1 MIPEESVA
9 GTAAPAKGCDVPDES
24 SREAGFRVATFRA
37 RAPGRQGPGGQR
49 HPGWLCLGMRHPGR
63 RPFGSASGAEEM
75 KKTEA

>member
-1 MIPEESVA
+1 MIPEESFA

-24 SREAGFRVATFRA
+24 SREAGFRVATFRV

-49 HPGWLCLGMRHPGR
+49 HSGR

>member
-24 SREAGFRVATFRA
+24 SREAEYRVATFRA
-37 RAPGRQGPGGQR
+37 RAPGRLGPGGQR
-49 HPGWLCLGMRHPGR
+49 HSGR

>member
-9 GTAAPAKGCDVPDES
+9 GAAAPATGCDVPDES
-24 SREAGFRVATFRA
+24 SREAEYRVATFRA
-37 RAPGRQGPGGQR
+37 RAPGRRRPGGQ
-49 HPGWLCLGMRHPGR
+49 RHPGR

>member
-1 MIPEESVA
+1 MIPEESFA

-24 SREAGFRVATFRA
+24 SREAEYRVATFRV

-49 HPGWLCLGMRHPGR
+49 YPGR

>member
-9 GTAAPAKGCDVPDES
+9 GTAAPATGCDVPGES
-24 SREAGFRVATFRA
+24 SREAGFRVATFRV
-37 RAPGRQGPGGQR
+37 RAPGRLGPGGQR
-49 HPGWLCLGMRHPGR
+49 HSGR

>member
-9 GTAAPAKGCDVPDES
+9 GTAAPATGCDVPGES
-24 SREAGFRVATFRA
+24 SREAGFRVATFRM
-37 RAPGRQGPGGQR
+37 RAPGRRRPGGQ
-49 HPGWLCLGMRHPGR
+49 RHPGR